1 MTTIKGM
8 VERMIAAMG
17 PENLVIPLTAVKFYR
32 LGQVIPGQVWDNH
45 PTAISLTSCQ
55 ATRQAGLGDA
65 VLLTLDNIGCIA
77 AAISLGLVEA
87 TQETPLCGPRVYT
100 ELMARQ
106 SGLGERFTPP
116 TPNDF
121 TEGIVYAA
129 PDADRPDLNLFGPE
143 DSGRYRDVNT
153 AKRAV
158 TDMLAIQPPTMQGVF
173 FYSPDFAELDLV
185 PDVVVM
191 SVRPVELTRLIQG
204 YQYNTGK
211 RVTASMGGLRAVNSD
226 LIVRPYLTQ
235 EINISPY
242 CLGARLIAQYEA
254 DRLGLGLPFKEF
266 EVMVKGIED
275 SRTGF
280 PFHLY
285 PGAAGNE

>member
-1 MTTIKGM
+1 MTTFT
-8 VERMIAAMG
+8 RMYQRMMAAMEQ
-17 PENLVIPLTAVKFYR
+17 ENLEIPITAVKFYR
-32 LGQVIPGQVWDNH
+32 LGEDIPRQVLDNH
-45 PTAISLTSCQ
+45 PTTITLTSCQ
-55 ATRQAGLGDA
+55 ASKQASLGDA

-77 AAISLGLVEA
+77 AAVSLGLVDA
-87 TQETPLCGPRVYT
+87 NQETPLCGPRVYT
-100 ELMARQ
+100 DLMYDQ
-106 SGLGERFTPP
+106 SGLGDSFEPP

-129 PDADRPDLNLFGPE
+129 PEANRPEFNLFGKE

-153 AKRAV
+153 AKQAV
-158 TDMLAIQPPTMQGVF
+158 AGMLAIQPPTMQAVF
-173 FYSPDFAELDLV
+173 FYSVDFVELDV
-185 PDVVVM
+185 IPDVVVL

-211 RVTASMGGLRAVNSD
+211 RVTTSMGGLRAVSSD

-235 EINISPY
+235 DINVFPY

-254 DRLGLGLPFKEF
+254 NRLGLGLPFRLF
-266 EVMVKGIED
+266 EIVVKGLED

-280 PFHLY
+280 PFPLY
-285 PGAAGNE
+285 PGAAEK